1 MQCRESSKGRELVIH
16 LIKIVT
22 LTAAFGSMLATGLLS
37 AQPEP
42 GDVVYDSLTS
52 PPAGGTGPGF
62 GYEIGS
68 AIELHGAGRS
78 ITQID
83 LRLSNSRPEE
93 FRVKFYNVDGL
104 TGEPST
110 LIWESPIAMFPY
122 TGIGQHQ
129 IAIASVDVPQIV
141 VPDVMVWVV
150 TPVAPGS
157 SNMLV
162 RTTSALPSTGTHI
175 NYWARQPDLTWHSNL
190 FSDGSFG
197 ARLFAVPEPTLPGVI
212 AAGAF
217 IALCVRFGKD
227 RRT

>member
-1 MQCRESSKGRELVIH
+1 
-16 LIKIVT
+16 
-22 LTAAFGSMLATGLLS
+22 MLATTLLG

-42 GDVVYDSLTS
+42 GNVVYDSLTS

-83 LRLSNSRPEE
+83 LRLSSSRPEQ
-93 FRVKFYNVDGL
+93 FRVKFYNFDGL

-110 LIWESPIAMFPY
+110 LIWESPIATFPY
-122 TGIGQHQ
+122 TGFGQHQ

-141 VPDVMVWVV
+141 VQDVMVWVV
-150 TPVAPGS
+150 TPVAPF
-157 SNMLV
+157 SNILI

-175 NYWARQPDLTWHSNL
+175 SYWARQPDHTWRSNL

-197 ARLFAVPEPTLPGVI
+197 ARLFAVPEPTLPSMIVAGV
-212 AAGAF
+212 F
-217 IALCVRFGKD
+217 IALGVRFGKD
-227 RRT
+227 SRTCQFACQTHLSPDSH